1 MRLAEV
7 VSDSEAAAAA
17 AAEAEGI
24 SGAET
29 DPMREDEMEEEEEA
43 TSGQMGVMEGDLEAA
58 DEQDV
63 DDGLRLMESPRLTI
77 PFGEV
82 VNCRTT

>member
-1 MRLAEV
+1 M
-7 VSDSEAAAAA
+7 A

-29 DPMREDEMEEEEEA
+29 DPTRDDETEAEA
-43 TSGQMGVMEGDLEAA
+43 TSGQMGEMEGDLEAV

-63 DDGLRLMESPRLTI
+63 DEARRLMESPRLTI
-77 PFGEV
+77 PFDEV